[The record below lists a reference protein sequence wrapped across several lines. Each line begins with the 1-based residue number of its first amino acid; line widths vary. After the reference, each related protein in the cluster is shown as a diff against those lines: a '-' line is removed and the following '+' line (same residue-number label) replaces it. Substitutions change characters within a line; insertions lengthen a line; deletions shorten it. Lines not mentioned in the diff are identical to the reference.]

1 MLHILC
7 ALPASVKRN
16 KWLVGCEGEAQ
27 LLQSSICRSL
37 SKHPKG
43 MHVSPCSEFK
53 VTSVEAGFLWCNEFF
68 DILSHNN
75 ESKDG
80 LEQCSC
86 WPIPLSSI
94 CHDYRGNCPETY
106 MALERER
113 ERCKRNPS
121 QQYFMALTPSKASC
135 KSSYPG
141 SCSPWNSRFAHCHP
155 GRNGSKSVVSDID
168 GKTRPDKMSHRNA

>member
-16 KWLVGCEGEAQ
+16 KWLVGCEGEAR

-68 DILSHNN
+68 DILSHN

-86 WPIPLSSI
+86 WPIPLSLI
-94 CHDYRGNCPETY
+94 CRDYRGNCPETY
-106 MALERER
+106 MAL
-113 ERCKRNPS
+113 KGTGTMQTKS
-121 QQYFMALTPSKASC
+121 IATIFMALTPSKASC

-155 GRNGSKSVVSDID
+155 GRNGSKSVV
-168 GKTRPDKMSHRNA
+168 